1 MALNFP
7 DSPTLNQVYTD
18 TTSGFSYQWDG
29 VVWQSYTPSATK
41 NILVLDDI
49 SGSFNSS
56 TTIFNLTNSGTAVTP
71 ANSQQL
77 RVTLGGI
84 VQEPGTDY
92 IVAASTIIFT
102 TAPDF
107 GIDCSIV
114 SLGTAVSS
122 EAPNSGTIFA
132 RQEYNPTG
140 VQTSFT
146 FTNNYTSGYLEVY
159 HNGVK
164 LVDGPDFTATNGSTF
179 DLTVAAQ
186 NGDVVEAVAYLQT
199 SLYTLGNYTN
209 YLTVVNNATVG
220 GILTATSAVVGSA
233 NTFTEDL
240 VVNGD
245 ARITGILTIG
255 TSSITLDGTN
265 NEVNV
270 GTGVTIHHTNGVQVG
285 GNTVHSSGL
294 FVNQINVTGVV
305 TATSFSGDGS
315 ALTGVDSTQIVSGIT
330 SIRTLSE
337 GVGIGTTA
345 EIIVGVNGIERI
357 RTFNVGFGTN
367 GQNFGFIGI
376 GTSKLSTDNGN
387 VRNAISIAS
396 TYNNLLS
403 FESEQNGYYSIL
415 EFRKTGRGSTPRF
428 AQIEAGTNSNDDG
441 IVRIYNAK
449 QSSGITKVVE
459 ITAYPGPY
467 DNKMG
472 LFNSNPDNVVGAGYS
487 AFVSIDVANTT
498 AEPKTGLRVTRNY
511 GVHPGR
517 SDALYAIQ
525 GCLNGTGS
533 SGTNKKDMG
542 GVYGFTAVELAGG
555 IVGVASCGI
564 YTNGIAVLADATQP
578 NTDGYG
584 YTNAFWGD
592 IRRGSGATSG
602 GLRGM
607 YLNFVS
613 DYANQEGIVWNTAY
627 TGGNTLSIARWVR
640 NGTQVGSITCTTSST
655 TYGTSSDY
663 RLKENVVP
671 LTGAIDR
678 LKQIPVHRFNFISD
692 PNKTVD
698 GFIAHE
704 VTPFVPEAVTGV
716 KDEME
721 KVPVV
726 DENGKPVFNEDGTQ
740 VLKDEPVYQSIDQ
753 SKLVPLL
760 TAALQEA
767 LDKIDALQARLDAAG
782 L

>member
-29 VVWQSYTPSATK
+29 VVWQSYTPSASS
-41 NILVLDDI
+41 NIRILDDI
-49 SGSFNSS
+49 SGSFDG
-56 TTIFNLTNSGTAVTP
+56 TTTTFALLDGGVAVTP
-71 ANSQQL
+71 ANSQQI

-84 VQEPGTDY
+84 VQEPTTDY
-92 IVAASTIIFT
+92 VVAGSNVVFS
-102 TAPDF
+102 TAP
-107 GIDCSIV
+107 GSGLSCSIV
-114 SLGTAVSS
+114 SLGPALPVD
-122 EAPNSGTIFA
+122 APNSGIIFA

-179 DLTVAAQ
+179 SLTVPAQ

-305 TATSFSGDGS
+305 TATTFYGDGS
-315 ALTGVDSTQIVSGIT
+315 ALTGVDSTQIVTGNT
-330 SIRTLSE
+330 SVQTVGFGTTGGQVILNIDGTERLRVNNNGYT
-337 GVGIGTTA
+337 GIGTTVPA
-345 EIIVGVNGIERI
+345 TFLHISSNDISARGQLSITGSNSNNPRLTLYRNNTFIGHIGGDVSGSDSLIFSTESTYPIRFSPGGTERARVSAAGSFSIGDTDAQGKLYVNGSTGLQNNIVT
-357 RTFNVGFGTN
+357 RTGYASN
-367 GQNFGFIGI
+367 
-376 GTSKLSTDNGN
+376 
-387 VRNAISIAS
+387 NAEVCA
-396 TYNNLLS
+396 
-403 FESEQNGYYSIL
+403 
-415 EFRKTGRGSTPRF
+415 R
-428 AQIEAGTNSNDDG
+428 
-441 IVRIYNAK
+441 
-449 QSSGITKVVE
+449 
-459 ITAYPGPY
+459 
-467 DNKMG
+467 
-472 LFNSNPDNVVGAGYS
+472 FNSNYGYNGADGVNARIGVYGYGVSFNEGGAYGVYGAGYGN
-487 AFVSIDVANTT
+487 VGN
-498 AEPKTGLRVTRNY
+498 GG
-511 GVHPGR
+511 GV
-517 SDALYAIQ
+517 
-525 GCLNGTGS
+525 
-533 SGTNKKDMG
+533 
-542 GVYGFTAVELAGG
+542 GVYGV
-555 IVGVASCGI
+555 S
-564 YTNGIAVLADATQP
+564 
-578 NTDGYG
+578 
-584 YTNAFWGD
+584 
-592 IRRGSGATSG
+592 GSSYSSG
-602 GLRGM
+602 GLTAGIRG
-607 YLNFVS
+607 YRTQGSSTGWGYGGYFETESSLYSTNG
-613 DYANQEGIVWNTAY
+613 GIFIQVNTKGSGHTDSIGAIFNDNNSGTLLACSFRRSGSQVGRIETTASSTAY
-627 TGGNTLSIARWVR
+627 
-640 NGTQVGSITCTTSST
+640 Q
-655 TYGTSSDY
+655 TSSDY

-671 LTGAIDR
+671 LTNAIER
-678 LKQIPVHRFNFISD
+678 LKNIPVHRFNFIIE
-692 PNKTVD
+692 PEKTVD

-704 VTPFVPEAVTGV
+704 VQPFVPEAVSGV
-716 KDEME
+716 KDEV
-721 KVPVV
+721 K
-726 DENGKPVFNEDGTQ
+726 NIYNNEGEIIET
-740 VLKDEPVYQSIDQ
+740 EPVYQGIDQ
-753 SKLVPLL
+753 AKLVPLL